1 MLPVD
6 LSCLIHKTRQ
16 QAFEEL
22 AIAFETAQMCKAFTP
37 RQIARIVRDYAR
49 RHPEPVLVAEE
60 DEKSP

>member
-1 MLPVD
+1 MFPVD

-22 AIAFETAQMCKAFTP
+22 AIALETAQVCKTFTP

-49 RHPEPVLVAEE
+49 RHPEPVLVTEE
-60 DEKSP
+60 EEESP